1 MGYINIIFQVHKNT
15 WVDDFLI
22 ERDKPC
28 AVKYGTWTE
37 LINFSLFFY
46 FYFLVTQANGNE
58 AELMLMN
65 VIIEQMICDTDPDLG
80 RAVQLMGVIRVLIDP
95 ENMLPSLSK
104 VEKTDFLNYFY
115 KHSVHILIGID

>member
-1 MGYINIIFQVHKNT
+1 MDLNQY
-15 WVDDFLI
+15 
-22 ERDKPC
+22 
-28 AVKYGTWTE
+28 
-37 LINFSLFFY
+37 LFNSY
-46 FYFLVTQANGNE
+46 FFFLVTQANGNE
-58 AELMLMN
+58 VELMLMN

-115 KHSVHILIGID
+115 KHSVQILIGIYCPQIILKLFFYFLLFFFLFF

>member
-1 MGYINIIFQVHKNT
+1 
-15 WVDDFLI
+15 
-22 ERDKPC
+22 
-28 AVKYGTWTE
+28 
-37 LINFSLFFY
+37 
-46 FYFLVTQANGNE
+46 
-58 AELMLMN
+58 MN

-115 KHSVHILIGID
+115 KHSVHILIGIYYIINKLTLLMNTKKLFHDNIYFI

>member
-1 MGYINIIFQVHKNT
+1 M
-15 WVDDFLI
+15 
-22 ERDKPC
+22 
-28 AVKYGTWTE
+28 
-37 LINFSLFFY
+37 
-46 FYFLVTQANGNE
+46 TQANRNE
-58 AELMLMN
+58 VELMI

-115 KHSVHILIGID
+115 KNSVHILIGNLLFMTFSN

>member
-1 MGYINIIFQVHKNT
+1 MFTFEYCNH
-15 WVDDFLI
+15 FLF
-22 ERDKPC
+22 DLY
-28 AVKYGTWTE
+28 V
-37 LINFSLFFY
+37 F
-46 FYFLVTQANGNE
+46 FLVTQANGNE
-58 AELMLMN
+58 VELMLMN

-115 KHSVHILIGID
+115 KHSVQILIGICCANYLCS

>member
-1 MGYINIIFQVHKNT
+1 MIFQIV
-15 WVDDFLI
+15 LI
-22 ERDKPC
+22 C
-28 AVKYGTWTE
+28 
-37 LINFSLFFY
+37 IFIFSI
-46 FYFLVTQANGNE
+46 VTQATGNE
-58 AELMLMN
+58 VELMLMN

-115 KHSVHILIGID
+115 KNSVHILIGIFILFLFYKKSILKK

>member
-1 MGYINIIFQVHKNT
+1 MDLNQY
-15 WVDDFLI
+15 
-22 ERDKPC
+22 
-28 AVKYGTWTE
+28 
-37 LINFSLFFY
+37 LFNSCF
-46 FYFLVTQANGNE
+46 FFLVTQANGNE
-58 AELMLMN
+58 VELMLMN

-115 KHSVHILIGID
+115 KHSVQILIGIC

>member
-1 MGYINIIFQVHKNT
+1 M
-15 WVDDFLI
+15 
-22 ERDKPC
+22 
-28 AVKYGTWTE
+28 
-37 LINFSLFFY
+37 FFY
-46 FYFLVTQANGNE
+46 RAFIEIIIILKFCFFFVLVNQANQAE
-58 AELMLMN
+58 VELMLMN

-115 KHSVHILIGID
+115 KYSVHILIGIELIRC